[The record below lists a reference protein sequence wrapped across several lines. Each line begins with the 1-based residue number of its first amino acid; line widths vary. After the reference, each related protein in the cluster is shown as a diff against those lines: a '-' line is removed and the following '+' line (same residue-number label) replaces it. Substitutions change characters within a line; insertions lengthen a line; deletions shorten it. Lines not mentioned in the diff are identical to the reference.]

1 MRSNKCN
8 LLELFTFY
16 FITNKFKCSAAG
28 LILTYPTAGYPGY
41 ECKKSDLFK
50 MYKIGKLWLCNLRA
64 FRIILF
70 GWQNTSIMNVN
81 SKHEINY

>member
-28 LILTYPTAGYPGY
+28 LILTYPTAGYLGY
-41 ECKKSDLFK
+41 ECKKVICLKCIKSENCGFVIYERLELF
-50 MYKIGKLWLCNLRA
+50 YLADKILVSW
-64 FRIILF
+64 
-70 GWQNTSIMNVN
+70 M
-81 SKHEINY
+81 